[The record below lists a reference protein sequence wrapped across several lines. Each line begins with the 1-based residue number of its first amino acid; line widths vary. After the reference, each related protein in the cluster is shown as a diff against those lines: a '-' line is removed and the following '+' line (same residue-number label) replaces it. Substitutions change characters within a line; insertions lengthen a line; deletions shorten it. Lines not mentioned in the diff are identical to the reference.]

1 LIVDLLGMLAFLFG
15 LNILVCECK
24 LLLLQLLQPI
34 ISLDNK
40 LAKPEVAGIQYRKK
54 RAILISNE

>member
-1 LIVDLLGMLAFLFG
+1 MLAFLFG